1 MPIWRNTSG
10 NFLWGTAANWDT
22 GVLPSATG
30 AGSDAI
36 FDALSPNCTVNI
48 TTAVCRNLNFTGY
61 TNTITMT
68 NTITVGSVN
77 AGFPGHTVTLSPT
90 MGIAGTGAISTRSNG
105 NTSLRSNGRTWPNAF
120 GIVNVA
126 LAPNPTVTLLD
137 DWTITG
143 NLFIGS
149 GGAGVAVTF
158 SGAFTINAGANVTI
172 QASGNNT
179 RIAATSGSL
188 STIRLTGTG
197 TFSFSGIMG
206 GFGLNLIIDAPGQTV
221 TLGPV
226 AGYGGIGTVTGST
239 FSYVA
244 GTVVCTGT
252 FYLHFT
258 VLGGITYTLN
268 LFGSSSPSATT
279 TNTSGVNFNNL
290 NFRTAGTSGSQTCTI
305 SGNICV
311 VGTLSSNVTLV
322 TRAPFL
328 TTGGTIYLNGDMLHD
343 SSMRAASSTVLVL
356 QGTGTWIESAIT
368 TGNWGLSWQIQI
380 NTTGT
385 RTFGSIVGLR
395 DNGSITYTAGTV
407 IFSPGSGL
415 YMNASD
421 LYGFGSAGIIIPT
434 IKAQTTVAGT
444 ASAIYLF
451 DTVPFQI
458 LDIEFIGGNG
468 NFAWGVAGTI
478 GFICDSFSCS
488 LNSAV
493 TSTAIRLVS
502 GIEYIVRSNLSLL
515 AWQPANNFSLGGFSG
530 TPIFTL
536 LPGAS
541 QDLYYVNGGAGGT
554 SVNSSNGQTIYTR
567 SGFIASTTTNWKNW
581 DYPKTR
587 HSTFISQ

>member
-68 NTITVGSVN
+68 NTIIVGSISSAN
-77 AGFPGHTVTLSPT
+77 PGHAVTLSST
-90 MGIAGTGAISTRSNG
+90 MGISGVGAIQTRSNG
-105 NTSLRSNGRTWPNAF
+105 NISLRSNGRVWPNAF
-120 GIVNVA
+120 GIANVVA
-126 LAPNPTVTLLD
+126 FANPTVTLLD
-137 DWTITG
+137 DWTI
-143 NLFIGS
+143 S
-149 GGAGVAVTF
+149 GTLVIAPGGTPAITF
-158 SGAFTINAGANVTI
+158 SGAFTINAGSSVNI
-172 QASGNNT
+172 QGSGNNA

-188 STIRLTGTG
+188 STIRMTGTG

-279 TNTSGVNFNNL
+279 TNASGVNFNNL
-290 NFRTAGTSGSQTCTI
+290 NFRSAGTSGSQTCSI

-322 TRAPFL
+322 ARAPFL

-343 SSMRAASSTVLVL
+343 SSMRVPSNTVLVL
-356 QGTGTWIESAIT
+356 QGTGTWTESAIT

-444 ASAIYLF
+444 GSAIYLY

-458 LDIEFIGGNG
+458 LDLEFIGGNG

-541 QDLYYVNGGAGGT
+541 QDLYYVNGGAGAT
-554 SVNSSNGQTIYTR
+554 SLNSSNGQTIYTR

-587 HSTFISQ
+587 HSILISD

>member
-1 MPIWRNTSG
+1 
-10 NFLWGTAANWDT
+10 
-22 GVLPSATG
+22 
-30 AGSDAI
+30 
-36 FDALSPNCTVNI
+36 
-48 TTAVCRNLNFTGY
+48 
-61 TNTITMT
+61 
-68 NTITVGSVN
+68 
-77 AGFPGHTVTLSPT
+77 
-90 MGIAGTGAISTRSNG
+90 
-105 NTSLRSNGRTWPNAF
+105 
-120 GIVNVA
+120 
-126 LAPNPTVTLLD
+126 
-137 DWTITG
+137 
-143 NLFIGS
+143 
-149 GGAGVAVTF
+149 
-158 SGAFTINAGANVTI
+158 
-172 QASGNNT
+172 
-179 RIAATSGSL
+179 
-188 STIRLTGTG
+188 
-197 TFSFSGIMG
+197 
-206 GFGLNLIIDAPGQTV
+206 
-221 TLGPV
+221 
-226 AGYGGIGTVTGST
+226 
-239 FSYVA
+239 
-244 GTVVCTGT
+244 
-252 FYLHFT
+252 
-258 VLGGITYTLN
+258 
-268 LFGSSSPSATT
+268 
-279 TNTSGVNFNNL
+279 
-290 NFRTAGTSGSQTCTI
+290 
-305 SGNICV
+305 
-311 VGTLSSNVTLV
+311 
-322 TRAPFL
+322 
-328 TTGGTIYLNGDMLHD
+328 
-343 SSMRAASSTVLVL
+343 MRAASSTVLVL

-541 QDLYYVNGGAGGT
+541 QDLYYVNGGAGPT
-554 SVNSSNGQTIYTR
+554 QLNSSNGQTIYTR
-567 SGFIASTTTNWKNW
+567 GGFIASLTTNWKNW

-587 HSTFISQ
+587 HSILISD